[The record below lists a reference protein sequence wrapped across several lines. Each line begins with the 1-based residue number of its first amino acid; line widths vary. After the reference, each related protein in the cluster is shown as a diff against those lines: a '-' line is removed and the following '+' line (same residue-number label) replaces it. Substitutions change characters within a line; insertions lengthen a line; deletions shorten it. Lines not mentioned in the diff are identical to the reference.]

1 MLKLKWWLSGKKRRV
16 QAQVEEEIGA
26 KWEQDLDYMH
36 LTAAH
41 RDLYFEIHRRHK
53 KALGSYPSIVAPK
66 SYNECIAWLML
77 FDQRPELPACMDKYA
92 VRQIIEERIGAEYLT
107 ELYGCYDSFEAIPF
121 DQLPRSF
128 VIKATHDSG
137 SVFLVRDKE
146 KLQHRKIKKSIN
158 KSLSRTYGA
167 GKGEWAYKHIV
178 PRIIVEEY
186 LGDASEPPPPD
197 YKFHCVDGRVKW
209 LQYIFDRGTNTK
221 EATYSRE
228 FESLDLHLD
237 RDFSFTRS
245 PVGRPENW
253 TKLVEVAEW
262 LARGFKYVRVDL
274 YDISGRVVFGE
285 LTFFPRAGCYIT
297 DDNVAFGSLLDID
310 TSTAFPPVPT
320 ESPTGG
326 DTR

>member
-1 MLKLKWWLSGKKRRV
+1 MLNFKWWLSGKKRRAH
-16 QAQVEEEIGA
+16 AQVEEEIVA
-26 KWEQDLDYMH
+26 KWEQDLDYVH

-41 RDLYFEIHRRHK
+41 RDLYFEIHRCHK

-92 VRQIIEERIGAEYLT
+92 VRRIVEEQIGAEHLT
-107 ELYGCYDSFEAIPF
+107 ELYGCYDSFDAIPF

-137 SVFLVRDKE
+137 SVFLIRDKE
-146 KLQHRKIKKSIN
+146 KLQRRKIKKSIN
-158 KSLSRTYGA
+158 KSLARIYGA
-167 GKGEWAYKHIV
+167 RKGEWAYKHIV
-178 PRIIVEEY
+178 PRIIIEEY
-186 LGDASEPPPPD
+186 LGDTSEPPPPD
-197 YKFHCVDGRVKW
+197 YKFHCADGRVRW

-237 RDFSFTRS
+237 RDFAFTPS
-245 PVGRPENW
+245 PVERPANW
-253 TKLVEVAEW
+253 TRLVEVAER

-274 YDISGRVVFGE
+274 YDINGRVVFGE

-297 DDNVAFGSLLDID
+297 DDNVKFGGLLDID
-310 TSTAFPPVPT
+310 TSTALPPVQA
-320 ESPTGG
+320 
-326 DTR
+326 DVAHA